1 MTSLVWL
8 IPGFPLI
15 GFTLL
20 LIFGRRLG
28 EPQAGWL
35 ATATVTGSFLSAL
48 AVFFGLATKP
58 PEERVYEVTLFEWI
72 PSGELSVGM
81 GFLADPL
88 SIAMALF
95 VTGVGALIHMYAIG
109 YMHGDPKFSKFFL
122 YLNLFVFAMLMLVLG
137 DNLLIT
143 FLGWE
148 GVGACSYFLISFWH
162 EEPANA
168 TAGKKA
174 FVTNRVGDWGFMV
187 AMFLLFFNIGSL
199 KYSDIFSSVIEADA
213 LTQTTATGIVVMLFI
228 GAAGKSAQFPLYL
241 WLPDAM
247 AGPTPVSALIHAA
260 TMVTSGVYLLTR
272 MNPVLAEA
280 AGWSTNLI
288 WIVGLFTALFAATA
302 AVAQNDIKKVLAYST
317 VSQLGFMFVAVGSG
331 LYVAA
336 IFHMITHAF
345 FKALLF
351 LGAGSVIHGMHHEQD
366 MRKYG
371 ALRKAM
377 PITAF
382 TFIIGWLAI
391 AGIPPFS
398 GFWSKDEVLLAAW
411 NENKIAWV
419 MLLAAAVM
427 TAFYMSRLV
436 FMTFFGEKR
445 WGTSE
450 EEAHDNETEKHE
462 ITPHESPVVMWLPLV
477 LLSGLAA
484 IAGLLNLP
492 FSHDTKHLEKWLEP
506 ILFGNEVHV
515 TASGQTKWLLAVI
528 AIIGASVGVIAAIFV
543 YLKNRVA
550 ISKIEHTILED
561 AWRFDSTVSSFM
573 DGPGRRSFEATTW
586 FDQNI
591 IDGAVN
597 GVGKITQRVS
607 TRLRSTQT
615 GLIRSYALGMVIGAV
630 AIIAYFVS
638 RMGF

>member
-1 MTSLVWL
+1 MVH
-8 IPGFPLI
+8 
-15 GFTLL
+15 
-20 LIFGRRLG
+20 
-28 EPQAGWL
+28 
-35 ATATVTGSFLSAL
+35 TG
-48 AVFFGLATKP
+48 
-58 PEERVYEVTLFEWI
+58 
-72 PSGELSVGM
+72 
-81 GFLADPL
+81 
-88 SIAMALF
+88 
-95 VTGVGALIHMYAIG
+95 
-109 YMHGDPKFSKFFL
+109 
-122 YLNLFVFAMLMLVLG
+122 
-137 DNLLIT
+137 
-143 FLGWE
+143 
-148 GVGACSYFLISFWH
+148 LISFWH

-213 LTQTTATGIVVMLFI
+213 LTQTTATAIVAMLFI

-280 AGWSTNLI
+280 AGWSIDMI

-302 AVAQNDIKKVLAYST
+302 AIAQNDIKKVLAYST

-371 ALRKAM
+371 ALRKVM

-411 NENKIAWV
+411 NENKIAWA
-419 MLLAAAVM
+419 MLLIAAIM

-436 FMTFFGEKR
+436 FMTFFGEKK
-445 WGTSE
+445 WGISE
-450 EEAHDNETEKHE
+450 HEETEAEADEETDTGDGQEHE
-462 ITPHESPVVMWLPLV
+462 ITPHESPTVMWIPLV
-477 LLSGLAA
+477 ILSGLAA
-484 IAGLLNLP
+484 VAGLLNLP
-492 FSHDTKHLEKWLEP
+492 FSYDTKHLEHWLEP

-515 TASGQTKWLLAVI
+515 TASGQTKWILAIV
-528 AIIGASVGVIAAIFV
+528 AIVGATTGVLAAAFV
-543 YLKNRVA
+543 YLKNRLSA
-550 ISKIEHTILED
+550 NKIEHSILEE
-561 AWRFDSTVSSFM
+561 AWRFDSTVSNFM
-573 DGPGRRSFEATTW
+573 GGPGRKSFEATTL
-586 FDQNI
+586 FDQKI

-597 GVGKITQRVS
+597 GVGKVTQRIG
-607 TRLRSTQT
+607 TRLRGFQT
-615 GLIRSYALGMVIGAV
+615 GLIRSYALGMFIGAV
-630 AIIAYFVS
+630 AVIAYFVS

>member
-8 IPGFPLI
+8 IPGLPLI
-15 GFTLL
+15 GFTFLL
-20 LIFGRRLG
+20 LFGKRLG

-35 ATATVTGSFLSAL
+35 ATAAVSGSFLSAV

-58 PEERVYEVTLFEWI
+58 PEERVYEITLFEWI
-72 PSGELSVGM
+72 PSGELSVGL

-95 VTGVGALIHMYAIG
+95 VTGVGALIHLYAIG

-174 FVTNRVGDWGFMV
+174 FVTNRVGDWGFMI

-213 LTQTTATGIVVMLFI
+213 LTQTTATAIVAMLFI

-260 TMVTSGVYLLTR
+260 PMVTSGVYLLTR

-280 AGWSTNLI
+280 AGWSTDLI

-371 ALRKAM
+371 ALKKAM

-411 NENKIAWV
+411 NENKVAWV
-419 MLLAAAVM
+419 MLLLAAVM

-445 WGTSE
+445 WGTTDE
-450 EEAHDNETEKHE
+450 ETDGEETEKHE

-515 TASGQTKWLLAVI
+515 TASGQTKWILAI
-528 AIIGASVGVIAAIFV
+528 LAILGASIGVIAAVFV
-543 YLKNRVA
+543 YLKKRIATN
-550 ISKIEHTILED
+550 KIEHPILEE
-561 AWRFDSTVSSFM
+561 AWKFDSMVSQFM
-573 DGPGRRSFEATTW
+573 GGAGRKSFEATTW

-607 TRLRSTQT
+607 TRLRSAQT

>member
-8 IPGFPLI
+8 IPGLPLI
-15 GFTLL
+15 GFTCLL
-20 LIFGRRLG
+20 LFGKRLG

-35 ATATVTGSFLSAL
+35 ATAAVSGSFLSAV

-58 PEERVYEVTLFEWI
+58 PEERVYEITLFEWI
-72 PSGELSVGM
+72 PSGELSVGL

-95 VTGVGALIHMYAIG
+95 VTGVGALIHLYAIG

-174 FVTNRVGDWGFMV
+174 FVTNRVGDWGFMI

-213 LTQTTATGIVVMLFI
+213 LTQTTATAIVAMLFI

-280 AGWSTNLI
+280 AGWSTDLI

-371 ALRKAM
+371 ALKKAM

-411 NENKIAWV
+411 NENKVAWV
-419 MLLAAAVM
+419 MLLIAAVM

-445 WGTSE
+445 WGATE
-450 EEAHDNETEKHE
+450 EETDGEETEKHE

-515 TASGQTKWLLAVI
+515 TASGQTKWILAI
-528 AIIGASVGVIAAIFV
+528 LAILGASIGVIAAVFV
-543 YLKNRVA
+543 YLKKRIATN
-550 ISKIEHTILED
+550 KIEHPILEE
-561 AWRFDSTVSSFM
+561 AWKFDSMVSQFM
-573 DGPGRRSFEATTW
+573 GGSGRKSFEATTW

-607 TRLRSTQT
+607 TRLRSAQT